1 MPLFSR
7 SSFRST
13 KKPPKRK
20 SSSLT
25 NVSALSE
32 STYSL
37 QDLQL
42 ESGPVNLKL
51 GGQELVFE
59 KGEWLIDGPK
69 GTTNS
74 REYVKLQRQNKQLLE
89 ENNLLKYKIELLL
102 DMLAASNADCVVLHR
117 ELDALKDSR
126 RKK

>member
-7 SSFRST
+7 SAFKST
-13 KKPPKRK
+13 KKPPRRK

-25 NVSALSE
+25 NVSTLSE

-42 ESGPVNLKL
+42 ESRPVTLKL

-59 KGEWLIDGPK
+59 KGEWLMG
-69 GTTNS
+69 
-74 REYVKLQRQNKQLLE
+74 KL
-89 ENNLLKYKIELLL
+89 
-102 DMLAASNADCVVLHR
+102 
-117 ELDALKDSR
+117 
-126 RKK
+126 

>member
-13 KKPPKRK
+13 KKPPRRK
-20 SSSLT
+20 SSSLN

-42 ESGPVNLKL
+42 QSGPVTLKL

-59 KGEWLIDGPK
+59 KGEWLVG
-69 GTTNS
+69 NS
-74 REYVKLQRQNKQLLE
+74 RV
-89 ENNLLKYKIELLL
+89 
-102 DMLAASNADCVVLHR
+102 DH
-117 ELDALKDSR
+117 
-126 RKK
+126 